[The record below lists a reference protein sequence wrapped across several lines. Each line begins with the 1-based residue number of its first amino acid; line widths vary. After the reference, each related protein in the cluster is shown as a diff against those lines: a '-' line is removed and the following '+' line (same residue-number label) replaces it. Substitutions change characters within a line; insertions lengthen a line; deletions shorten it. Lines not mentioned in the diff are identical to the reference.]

1 MVKVCLKEFPLG
13 SFPGQRT
20 PGFEMNSILK
30 AQIDTYLRNI
40 KKDWDF
46 TIIISGE
53 GEVRVGKSVL
63 AMQIAMYWVTEI
75 WRLYHIKVPFNVKE
89 NYVFNGVDLIKK
101 GNKLGIK
108 HPYSPLIFDEAGA
121 DLEGVK
127 AMSRTTKAVKDFFRE
142 CGQYNL
148 LNILVIPEYFDL
160 PKGIALSRSSCL
172 INVYWKGTEQG
183 MMQRGF
189 FKYFSRPNKKWLYLK
204 GKKNLDYNCQR
215 CDFKGGFGNVYPLDE
230 KEYRNLKRIAL
241 KTREKITGRE
251 TKLTHWLKGALA
263 YMYDNGLTHREIAYE
278 IGKRGKLKIH
288 YRTVG
293 KSLEGLREIDNEE

>member
-1 MVKVCLKEFPLG
+1 MKVCLELFPIG
-13 SFPGQRT
+13 SYPGQQT
-20 PGFEMNSILK
+20 AGFELDRLLK
-30 AQIDTYLRNI
+30 LQIDTYLKNI

-63 AMQIAMYWVTEI
+63 AMQIAMYWVSEI
-75 WRLYHIKVPFNVKE
+75 WRLYHIKVPFNVKD
-89 NYVFNGVDLIKK
+89 NYVFNGTDLIKK
-101 GNKLGIK
+101 GNQLGVN

-127 AMSRTTKAVKDFFRE
+127 AMSKTTKAVKDFFRE

-148 LNILVIPEYFDL
+148 LNILVIPEFFDL

-172 INVYWKGTEQG
+172 INVYWKGTAEG

-204 GKKNLDYNCQR
+204 GKKNLDYNCQGS
-215 CDFKGGFGNVYPLDE
+215 DFKGGFGNVYTLNE
-230 KEYRNLKRIAL
+230 EEYRELKRIAL
-241 KTREKITGRE
+241 KTREKITTRE
-251 TKLTHWLKGALA
+251 IKVTHWLRGAIA
-263 YMYDNGLTHREIAYE
+263 YMYDNGLSHREIAEE
-278 IGKRGKLKIH
+278 IGKRGKLKISH
-288 YRTVG
+288 MTVG
-293 KSLEGLREIDNEE
+293 NSLAGLREIEKEE